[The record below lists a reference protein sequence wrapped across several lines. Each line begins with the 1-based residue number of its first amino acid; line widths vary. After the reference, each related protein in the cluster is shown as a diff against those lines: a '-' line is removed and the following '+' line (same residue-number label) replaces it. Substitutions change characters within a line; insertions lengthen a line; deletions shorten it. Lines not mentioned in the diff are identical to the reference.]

1 MATANERRDVCDAD
15 VVSTMV
21 FVNAEREPEL
31 NLSGKCQGDTPLM
44 DYVRRRIQR
53 KQGLQLT
60 LRRDRRVVLR
70 MVRVDNCNWTSPM
83 KDFKVGSVMCVLQSA
98 LVKF

>member
-1 MATANERRDVCDAD
+1 MATASEGRDVCDAD
-15 VVSTMV
+15 VVSTTV

-31 NLSGKCQGDTPLM
+31 DLSGKCPGDTPLM

-60 LRRDRRVVLR
+60 LRRDRHVVLR

-98 LVKF
+98 LVKL